1 MAASA
6 GATDHRPEHTRR
18 RFRSAMLASLFS
30 KLAGAETGVTAIE
43 YACVAGLVAMAIVAA
58 VTTLGTS
65 VSGLF
70 SSVLGGF

>member
-1 MAASA
+1 MASA
-6 GATDHRPEHTRR
+6 GAPDRRPETTRS
-18 RFRSAMLASLFS
+18 RFRDAVLAVIA

-43 YACVAGLVAMAIVAA
+43 YACIAGLVAMAVVAV
-58 VTTLGTS
+58 VTTLSTS

>member
-1 MAASA
+1 
-6 GATDHRPEHTRR
+6 
-18 RFRSAMLASLFS
+18 MLASLA

-43 YACVAGLVAMAIVAA
+43 YACIAGLVAMAIVAV

>member
-1 MAASA
+1 MASA
-6 GATDHRPEHTRR
+6 GAPDRRSENTRIQ
-18 RFRSAMLASLFS
+18 FCSAMLASLA

-43 YACVAGLVAMAIVAA
+43 YACIAGLVAMAIVAV